1 MNKNKP
7 KILLTLLI
15 GKTTTVISIAYSL
28 FGLLFYIKN
37 LNKYI
42 LQKQNHTVKVTQLCL
57 TLCNPKDCTVHGI
70 L

>member
-1 MNKNKP
+1 MDKS

-15 GKTTTVISIAYSL
+15 GKTTTIVSIYYSL
-28 FGLLFYIKN
+28 FGPLFYIKI

-42 LQKQNHTVKVTQLCL
+42 LQKQNHTVKVTQLCP
-57 TLCNPKDCTVHGI
+57 TLCDLKDCTVHGI